1 MKKEWKL
8 VYCFSKKLGDLHI
21 SNKEWI
27 FYATLEC
34 LKRSIEMNSRF
45 HKLKL
50 YTDHYTYDYVKDID
64 IEIEIINFSSFRFVD
79 DIKIQMLPLLKSEEV
94 LIDPDIFLYDELKI
108 DEKCDLI
115 LERTD
120 KISTWWYRKPIQ
132 QAKLFKFSKLLEFS
146 TKTGNIGN
154 IGIIKF
160 FNTEFMLNYIY
171 RYNNVRNVAMQEE
184 NKLPPFP
191 EFSVLLGQLLL
202 TNVADNFNYK
212 VGYCRLNKKNNYKH
226 LSGRTKYREIEILDR
241 KTDKNNTII

>member
-1 MKKEWKL
+1 
-8 VYCFSKKLGDLHI
+8 V
-21 SNKEWI
+21 
-27 FYATLEC
+27 
-34 LKRSIEMNSRF
+34 
-45 HKLKL
+45 
-50 YTDHYTYDYVKDID
+50 
-64 IEIEIINFSSFRFVD
+64 
-79 DIKIQMLPLLKSEEV
+79 LPLLKSTEV

-120 KISTWWYRKPIQ
+120 KISTWWYQKPIQ

-191 EFSVLLGQLLL
+191 QFSVLLGQLLL
-202 TNVADNFNYK
+202 TNVADDFNYK
-212 VGYCRLNKKNNYKH
+212 VVYCRLNKKNNYKH
-226 LSGRTKYREIEILDR
+226 LSGRTKYRELQILDR
-241 KTDKNNTII
+241 KTGKNNTLI